1 MQPECVGAPA
11 TCTSSRARARLPDH
25 QCELS
30 NKVLEVKEII
40 AKQCD
45 VPANQQ
51 RLIYSGKVLKDP
63 ETCLLYTSPSP
74 RDS

>member
-1 MQPECVGAPA
+1 MPLEC
-11 TCTSSRARARLPDH
+11 SR

-30 NKVLEVKEII
+30 NTVIEVKEII
-40 AKQCD
+40 AAQCD

-63 ETCLLYTSPSP
+63 ETLASYNVQEGHTVSAPPP
-74 RDS
+74 RSWAYLR